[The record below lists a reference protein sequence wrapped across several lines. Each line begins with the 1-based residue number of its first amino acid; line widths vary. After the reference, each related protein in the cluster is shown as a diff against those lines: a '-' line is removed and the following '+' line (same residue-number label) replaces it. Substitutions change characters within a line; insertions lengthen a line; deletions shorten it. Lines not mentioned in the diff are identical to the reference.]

1 MSIENSAVD
10 MPQAMQ
16 SNSFNSHNFDSSAT
30 IAIDGSN
37 EVKDTSPSSKEEIK
51 AGSCSRYGRARAVP
65 NFAKM
70 IDPLS
75 TRGASHT
82 TDAARSLGISGCED
96 APSKTSTSL
105 VERVQELVAKIGV
118 TVLAVP
124 AESTSAVPPAGT
136 EKYIGVRSKHV
147 GADRRFSAVIKKNHS
162 EIQLG
167 VYPTAAEV

>member
-1 MSIENSAVD
+1 MSTENMAADFPES
-10 MPQAMQ
+10 MQ
-16 SNSFNSHNFDSSAT
+16 SFDSNS
-30 IAIDGSN
+30 IDPM
-37 EVKDTSPSSKEEIK
+37 EIKEEIK
-51 AGSCSRYGRARAVP
+51 SGSCSRYGRARAVP

-75 TRGASHT
+75 TRGTSHT
-82 TDAARSLGISGCED
+82 NEAARSLGIPGCED
-96 APSKTSTSL
+96 APSKSFTSL

-124 AESTSAVPPAGT
+124 AESTSAVPPVGT

-147 GADRRFSAVIKKNHS
+147 GVDRRFSAVIKKNHS